1 MASTSTLKLVAVA
14 AMASNRIIGKAGQL
28 PWHLPEDLKFFK
40 ELTSGNAVLMG
51 RKTFESIG
59 RPLPNRQNIILSK
72 SLAIPPDGTTV
83 VSCAE
88 EIFSPELDLKGD
100 LYVIGGAK
108 VYESLMPQTSEIF
121 LSYIHEE
128 YSGDTSFPQFEE
140 AFGNYAVI
148 QKFDLFEVRHYVR
161 STPL

>member
-1 MASTSTLKLVAVA
+1 MASTSALKLVAVA
-14 AMASNRIIGKAGQL
+14 AMASNRIIGKEGQL

-40 ELTSGNAVLMG
+40 ALTTGHAVLMG

-72 SLAIPPDGTTV
+72 SLTSPPDGTIL
-83 VSCAE
+83 VSSAE
-88 EIFSPELDLKGD
+88 EIFSPELDLKGK

-108 VYESLMPQTSEIF
+108 VYESLMSQTSEIF

-128 YSGDTSFPQFEE
+128 YSGDTSFPHFEE
-140 AFGNYAVI
+140 AFGNYTVI
-148 QKFDLFEVRHYVR
+148 EKFDLFEVRHYIR
-161 STPL
+161 PTPL